1 MKTESKSLADWVNQ
15 RQKSGLY
22 AFTRSEVLQ
31 QLELRS
37 GALAKALQ
45 RLSVV
50 GRVSCVRK
58 GFYVI
63 VPLEYQTI
71 GSVPAEWFID
81 DLMRFIGQPYYVG
94 CLSAAAIHGAAHQRP
109 QEQQVV
115 VPAHVR
121 MVDKKGNGSSH
132 NPALA
137 NPYGRHSH
145 IHT

>member
-31 QLELRS
+31 QLELRP

-45 RLSVV
+45 RLSVA
-50 GRVSCVRK
+50 GRVACVRK

-63 VPLEYQTI
+63 VPLEYQAI

-81 DLMRFIGQPYYVG
+81 DLMRFIGQPY
-94 CLSAAAIHGAAHQRP
+94 
-109 QEQQVV
+109 
-115 VPAHVR
+115 
-121 MVDKKGNGSSH
+121 
-132 NPALA
+132 
-137 NPYGRHSH
+137 
-145 IHT
+145 